1 MILLIAVFTGFL
13 VGLGL
18 ARWHKE
24 SYFVPTLRAAW
35 LVLIAF
41 LPQLFIAYLPA
52 THQFFDNG
60 FASASLL
67 ASLILFL
74 VFAWPNR
81 NLPGMPVLIGGLLLN
96 FLVIIANGGWMPI
109 SPQTASVLAGK
120 DVLQFMNL
128 GDRFGEKDIL
138 LSAQNIHFEFLADR
152 FLLPAWFP
160 YKVAFSLGDILV
172 SVGVFWLLAKPATK
186 LNSLSTEGVVI

>member
-1 MILLIAVFTGFL
+1 MILLFAVLAGL
-13 VGLGL
+13 LAGLGL
-18 ARWHKE
+18 AHWHKQ
-24 SYFVPTLRAAW
+24 SYVAPTLRAAW

-52 THQFFDNG
+52 TRQSFDNG

-74 VFAWPNR
+74 VFAWMNR
-81 NLPGMPVLIGGLLLN
+81 HLPGMPILIGGLLIN
-96 FLVIIANGGWMPI
+96 FLVIAANGGWMPI
-109 SPQTASVLAGK
+109 SPQTASILAGK

-138 LSAQNIHFEFLADR
+138 LSAKNIHFEFLADR
-152 FLLPAWFP
+152 FLLPACFP
-160 YKVAFSLGDILV
+160 YKVAFSLGDILI
-172 SVGVFWLLAKPATK
+172 SVGVFWLFAKPTTK
-186 LNSLSTEGVVI
+186 LNSLSIEGVVI